1 MALRFPS
8 DSSGRSRTVSARTCT
23 WSLLMSGIG
32 TSSTCPTR
40 PRRASTCFWRVRAS
54 GPPNL
59 CPHASY
65 LLPASCPSGDSVSST
80 SSDTGLLRGSIPV
93 VSDVT
98 SRTLRLGRY
107 VSDVTSRTL
116 RIRFVSDVTSRTL
129 RIRFV
134 SADVSPV
141 HYNAFTLAPAAI
153 SADVDG
159 MQRRKG
165 CAPDEPASIAR
176 SPQRS
181 QQSGTLRGTQ
191 GHSVACSSQRCEE
204 PAKEP
209 VKEPVKERRSGGKR
223 ALPLDQSR
231 AASKRPRRT

>member
-1 MALRFPS
+1 MHLSAS
-8 DSSGRSRTVSARTCT
+8 D
-23 WSLLMSGIG
+23 
-32 TSSTCPTR
+32 
-40 PRRASTCFWRVRAS
+40 FWRVRAS

-98 SRTLRLGRY
+98 SRTLRL
-107 VSDVTSRTL
+107 
-116 RIRFVSDVTSRTL
+116 
-129 RIRFV
+129 RFV

>member
-1 MALRFPS
+1 MDRFPS
-8 DSSGRSRTVSARTCT
+8 
-23 WSLLMSGIG
+23 
-32 TSSTCPTR
+32 
-40 PRRASTCFWRVRAS
+40 
-54 GPPNL
+54 
-59 CPHASY
+59 
-65 LLPASCPSGDSVSST
+65 
-80 SSDTGLLRGSIPV
+80 
-93 VSDVT
+93 

-107 VSDVTSRTL
+107 VSDVTSPFRLGRYVSDVTSRTL
-116 RIRFVSDVTSRTL
+116 RLGRFVSDVTSRTL
-129 RIRFV
+129 RLRLV